1 MVGTLRALIEPASA
15 MPLLP
20 ENDAAVTMLRN
31 HCASPCLSRWRN
43 VEFVVKR
50 VKAAKDNFI
59 LGEVDDVMQVRQ
71 GQAGKAADI
80 SLLG

>member
-1 MVGTLRALIEPASA
+1 MKCFGGFFLK
-15 MPLLP
+15 
-20 ENDAAVTMLRN
+20 
-31 HCASPCLSRWRN
+31 H
-43 VEFVVKR
+43 

>member
-1 MVGTLRALIEPASA
+1 
-15 MPLLP
+15 
-20 ENDAAVTMLRN
+20 
-31 HCASPCLSRWRN
+31 
-43 VEFVVKR
+43 VVKR

-71 GQAGKAADI
+71 GQAGKAADT

>member
-1 MVGTLRALIEPASA
+1 MKPGR
-15 MPLLP
+15 LLP
-20 ENDAAVTMLRN
+20 TKQGMLCETRPVMKCFGGFFLK
-31 HCASPCLSRWRN
+31 H
-43 VEFVVKR
+43 